1 MPFTGLFQLIEV
13 QGDMAGAP
21 PRFTKICAAQAV
33 CEGCRQFS
41 YLTEFQGIHSI
52 PGGAVI
58 SCPGCG
64 ARQAIS
70 NARFD
75 EFFLR
80 SKSEECRELGA
91 GARCAS
97 S

>member
-13 QGDMAGAP
+13 HGDMAGTP
-21 PRFTKICAAQAV
+21 PRFTRIRAAQAV

-52 PGGAVI
+52 PGGVVI
-58 SCPGCG
+58 TCPGCG
-64 ARQAIS
+64 ARQAVS

-75 EFFLR
+75 EFFMR
-80 SKSEECRELGA
+80 SESDKCSELSA
-91 GARCAS
+91 DDRCTS
-97 S
+97 D

>member
-1 MPFTGLFQLIEV
+1 MSFTGLFQLIEV

-21 PRFTKICAAQAV
+21 PRFTRIRAAQVV

-41 YLTEFQGIHSI
+41 YLTEFQGIHLI

-75 EFFLR
+75 EFLIR
-80 SKSEECRELGA
+80 SKGEEELGA
-91 GARCAS
+91 GARCTS
-97 S
+97 D